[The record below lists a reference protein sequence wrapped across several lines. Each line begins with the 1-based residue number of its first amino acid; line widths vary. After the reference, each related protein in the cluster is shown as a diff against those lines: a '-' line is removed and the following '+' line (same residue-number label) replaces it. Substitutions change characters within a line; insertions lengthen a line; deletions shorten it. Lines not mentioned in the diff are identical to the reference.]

1 MRVRVL
7 TIFPELF
14 GPFLATSLVGRA
26 VEGGLLE
33 VDLFDLRD
41 FTADRHRSV
50 DDEPYGGGGGM
61 VMMAPP
67 WIRAVRALAEPA
79 SPESVEVGTPNTAPS
94 GAAPGTAAAA
104 RPVAPEPVAASE
116 RAATDG
122 PVAAEPGALP
132 RSAAPWR
139 VLLSP
144 QGRRLDDAKVRE
156 LAARGDL
163 ILLCGRYEGIDER
176 VRMTVVDEE
185 ISIGD
190 YVLSGGE
197 LPAMVLIEALSRQV
211 PGVVGLPES
220 VAQDSFRGGLLDYPH
235 YTRPPVVE
243 GLAVPEVLLSGD
255 HAAIR
260 RWRQRQALLATRE
273 KRPDLLAAGDDAG
286 AAAGTGE
293 LTAAPAGEATCVEGR
308 GRSCAPLKTQQ

>member
-1 MRVRVL
+1 MRIQVL

-26 VEGGLLE
+26 IAKGLLA
-33 VDLFDLRD
+33 VAVRDLRD
-41 FTADRHRSV
+41 FAEDRHRSV

-67 WIRAVRALAEPA
+67 WIRAVRALM
-79 SPESVEVGTPNTAPS
+79 PEGGGE
-94 GAAPGTAAAA
+94 
-104 RPVAPEPVAASE
+104 ASE
-116 RAATDG
+116 GHR
-122 PVAAEPGALP
+122 
-132 RSAAPWR
+132 PWR

-144 QGRRLDDAKVRE
+144 QGARLDDGKVRE
-156 LAARGDL
+156 LAALATRGGL

-176 VRMTVVDEE
+176 VRQTVVDEE
-185 ISIGD
+185 VSIGD

-211 PGVVGLPES
+211 PGVVGQAES
-220 VAQDSFRGGLLDYPH
+220 VAMDSFRDGLLDHPH

-243 GLAVPEVLLSGD
+243 GLAVPAVLLSGD

-260 RWRQRQALLATRE
+260 RWRREEAVRATRA
-273 KRPDLLAAGDDAG
+273 KRPDLLEGG
-286 AAAGTGE
+286 AEAETE
-293 LTAAPAGEATCVEGR
+293 GEAVAGHAALARSR
-308 GRSCAPLKTQQ
+308 GVGQ